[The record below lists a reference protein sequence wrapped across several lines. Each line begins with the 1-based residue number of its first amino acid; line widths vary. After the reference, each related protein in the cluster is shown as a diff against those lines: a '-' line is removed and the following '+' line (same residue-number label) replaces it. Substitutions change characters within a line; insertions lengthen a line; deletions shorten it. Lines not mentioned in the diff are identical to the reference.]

1 MESFLT
7 LLLYPLTRLWDGLQ
21 AVRGR
26 WPTERRLRALADSPR
41 ARAARAAELERIRRL
56 VEALGAVEGVE
67 HVLTHVLDHRTRPR
81 PLDVLDRLSDAEA
94 VLICRLHARAYY
106 VIRED
111 ITAVLPRIEAAGLA
125 AWRRADQRPSAGGT
139 VEHAL
144 RWYRDGGTTEEGRA
158 MDSPGLSSA
167 VARLH
172 WDLPGVL
179 RPAPLPVSAPAHP
192 RFLMDQT
199 PAQPA
204 AADLLR
210 EARADGRGLVLE
222 LVLGTD
228 GKDRRQYHVV
238 PRGGFLGRGRF

>member
-1 MESFLT
+1 VESFLT
-7 LLLYPLTRLWDGLQ
+7 LLLYPLMKLWDGLQ
-21 AVRGR
+21 TVRGR
-26 WPTERRLRALADSPR
+26 WPTERRLRALAASPR
-41 ARAARAAELERIRRL
+41 AQAARAAELGRIRQL

-67 HVLTHVLDHRTRPR
+67 HVLTRVLDSRTRPR
-81 PLDVLDRLSDAEA
+81 PLELLDRLSDAEA
-94 VLICRLHARAYY
+94 LLNCRLHARAYF

-125 AWRRADQRPSAGGT
+125 AWGRADQRPSAGGT

-144 RWYRDGGTTEEGRA
+144 RWYRDGGTTEEGWA
-158 MDSPGLSSA
+158 MDSPSLFSP

-179 RPAPLPVSAPAHP
+179 RPDPLPLSAPAHP
-192 RFLMDQT
+192 RHVMEQT
-199 PAQPA
+199 PPEPT

-222 LVLGTD
+222 LVLGTN
-228 GKDRRQYHVV
+228 GNDRRQYHVV
-238 PRGGFLGRGRF
+238 PRGGFLGRGRL